1 MSLDIQVLYTESC
14 DSAEQVVQRI
24 HQLAQEQ
31 GVPVAI
37 REILVTSQEQA
48 VELRFLGS
56 PTVRVAGCDI
66 DPAAR
71 TVHAYGLG

>member
-1 MSLDIQVLYTESC
+1 MSLDIQVLYAENC

-24 HQLAQEQ
+24 HQVAQEQ
-31 GVPVAI
+31 GVSVAI
-37 REILVTSQEQA
+37 RALLVTSQEQA

-56 PTVRVAGCDI
+56 PTVRVSGRDI
-66 DPAAR
+66 EPTAR